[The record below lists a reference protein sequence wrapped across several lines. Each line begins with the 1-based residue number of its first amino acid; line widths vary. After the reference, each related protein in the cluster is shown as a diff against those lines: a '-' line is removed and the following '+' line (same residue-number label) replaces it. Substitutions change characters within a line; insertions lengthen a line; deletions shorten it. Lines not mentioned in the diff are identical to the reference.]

1 MSSHFLI
8 PIDFSETTLNALK
21 FASQLSKSDQDTFTL
36 LHVIKQEDERIA
48 AKHQLDSII
57 EKSSIPEGTITGK
70 IIVGKFLN
78 DIGKIAES
86 INASLIVMGTHG
98 STGLQKVFGSNA
110 MKVVS
115 HSKTPLLIVQEHSV
129 FHAIKKIILTIDL
142 EKESIQVVK
151 YAAKIG
157 ELFNAEICLVGGLH
171 TDEMLKRKVDTNILL
186 CKKHLNERGIKYSV
200 ELLETKNFEK
210 NLIEFCSSFGAD
222 MLAATYYQN
231 TFQIFSEKFV
241 QTLSTNELNI
251 PLLTIDNESISSG
264 SQYSFLSI

>member
-1 MSSHFLI
+1 MNSHFLV

-21 FASQLSKSDQDTFTL
+21 FASQLSKSNDDTFTL
-36 LHVIKQEDERIA
+36 LHVIKQESDRLV
-48 AKHQLDSII
+48 AKQQLDAII
-57 EKSSIPEGTITGK
+57 QSSGIAEDKISGK

-86 INASLIVMGTHG
+86 IEASLIVMGTHG
-98 STGLQKVFGSNA
+98 SSGLQKVFGSNA

-115 HSKTPLLIVQEHSV
+115 HSKTPLLIVQENSV
-129 FHAIKKIILTIDL
+129 FHSIKKIVLTIDL

-186 CKKHLNERGIKYSV
+186 CKKHLNEHGLKYSV

-210 NLIEFCSSFGAD
+210 NLIDFCSSYGAD
-222 MLAATYYQN
+222 MLAATYYQD
-231 TFQIFSEKFV
+231 TFQLFSEKFV
-241 QTLSTNELNI
+241 QTLSTNSLNI

>member
-1 MSSHFLI
+1 MSLHFLV
-8 PIDFSETTLNALK
+8 PINFSETTLNAFN
-21 FASQLSKSDQDTFTL
+21 FAIQISKSNDDRFTL
-36 LHVIKQEDERIA
+36 LHVIKHEKERII
-48 AKHQLDSII
+48 AKQKLDHII
-57 EKSSIPEGTITGK
+57 SESSISEDKISGK

-86 INASLIVMGTHG
+86 LEASLIVMGTHG
-98 STGLQKVFGSNA
+98 SVGLQKVFGSNA

-115 HSKTPLLIVQEHSV
+115 NSKTPLLIVQENSV
-129 FHAIKKIILTIDL
+129 FQRIKKIILTIDL

-171 TDEMLKRKVDTNILL
+171 ADEMLKRKVDTNILL
-186 CKKHLNERGIKYSV
+186 CKKHLNDCGIKYSV
-200 ELLETKNFEK
+200 KLLETKNFEN
-210 NLIEFCSSFGAD
+210 NLIAFCRTHQAD
-222 MLAATYYQN
+222 MLAATYYLE
-231 TFQIFSEKFV
+231 TFQVFSEKFV
-241 QTLSTNELNI
+241 QSLSTNSLNI